1 MERRASAPY
10 LARMSKK
17 TSPFA
22 GRFGRRTLLRAGATA
37 AGALA
42 AGLPPR
48 GARGSDALGAVV
60 AYHERSKHRV
70 DRSAP
75 APGRVDWD
83 AQPDPFRRFAGARLL
98 PLPLE
103 DAPAAPTWD
112 AVLATAVP
120 ARPLDRASISRL
132 LLDSLALSAWKE
144 RGDDRWSLRVNPSS
158 GNLHPTEV
166 YLAGGPF
173 PALTD
178 AQALLHYAPHEHGLE
193 QLARL
198 PDEVWRRIASGL
210 PPRAFLAGLTQIQWR
225 EAWKYGERAWRYCL
239 LDAGHAVAALS
250 VAAAALGWRARLA
263 EGWTDRAVAR
273 LVGADRQSGPEAE
286 RAEALLA
293 LWPGPERWPPEAE
306 RGFRLG
312 GDAFEA
318 LGRTERAGPPNRLSA
333 QHRAWPAID
342 EAARAAER
350 AEPPGDGFWS
360 AEEPAPAAGSAAR
373 AADRGHSARA
383 LFRQRRTALAFEP
396 SASIPREGLFALLR
410 AVMPAVNRAIFDP
423 LPWLP
428 AVHLAL
434 FVHRVDGLAS
444 GLYLLPRHPTA
455 APELRGAIGA
465 GGGRWTAVEG
475 APPEVPLL
483 RLAGGDLRAEV
494 EAASCDQE
502 IAADGVLTAALLAR
516 FEPSLRA
523 HGAWMYRRLHLEAGA
538 VGHAL
543 YLEAEAAGLRGT
555 AMGCFL
561 DDETHAL
568 LGLEGRT
575 FQALYHFAVGRPV
588 EDPRLRTVEPYAHL
602 RGR

>member
-1 MERRASAPY
+1 MPKRSFRS
-10 LARMSKK
+10 
-17 TSPFA
+17 
-22 GRFGRRTLLRAGATA
+22 GRFGRRTLLRAGAAA

-42 AGLPPR
+42 LGPR
-48 GARGSDALGAVV
+48 PGGARAAGPLDTIL
-60 AYHERSKHRV
+60 AYHERSKHRI

-83 AQPDPFRRFAGARLL
+83 AQPDPFRRFAGAPLL

-103 DAPAAPTWD
+103 EAPAAPTWD
-112 AVLATAVP
+112 AVMARAVP
-120 ARPLDRASISRL
+120 ARPLDRASLSRL

-144 RGDDRWSLRVNPSS
+144 GGGDRWSLRVNPSS

-173 PALTD
+173 PGLTEGP
-178 AQALLHYAPHEHGLE
+178 AVLHYAPHEHGLE
-193 QLARL
+193 RLAAL
-198 PDEVWRRIASGL
+198 PGEVWPGIAAGL
-210 PPRAFLAGLTQIQWR
+210 PPRALLAGITQIHWR
-225 EAWKYGERAWRYCL
+225 EAWKYGERGWRYSL

-293 LWPGPERWPPEAE
+293 LWPGTAAWPRDAE

-312 GDAFEA
+312 VAAFEA
-318 LGRTERAGPPNRLSA
+318 LGRTERAGVPNRLSA
-333 QHRAWPAID
+333 EHRSWPAMD
-342 EAARAAER
+342 AAARAAER
-350 AEPPGDGFWS
+350 AEPPGDAFWS
-360 AEEPAPAAGSAAR
+360 PEEPPDVPASR
-373 AADRGHSARA
+373 ATDRGHSARA
-383 LFRQRRTALAFEP
+383 LFRQRRTALDYERSARIP
-396 SASIPREGLFALLR
+396 SDALFALLR
-410 AVMPAVNRAIFDP
+410 AAMPAVNRAIFDP
-423 LPWLP
+423 LPWRP

-434 FVHRVDGLAS
+434 FVHRVDGLAP
-444 GLYLLPRHPTA
+444 GVYLLPRDA
-455 APELRGAIGA
+455 AAVPELRGALGA
-465 GGGRWTAVEG
+465 GEGRWIAVEG

-483 RLAGGDLRAEV
+483 RLAGGDLRDEL

-502 IAADGVLTAALLAR
+502 IAADGVLTAAMLAR
-516 FEPSLRA
+516 FEPPLRT

>member
-1 MERRASAPY
+1 MPKRSLR
-10 LARMSKK
+10 
-17 TSPFA
+17 A
-22 GRFGRRTLLRAGATA
+22 GRFGRRTLLRAGAA
-37 AGALA
+37 VAGTFALGA
-42 AGLPPR
+42 RPR
-48 GARGSDALGAVV
+48 GARAADPLETVL

-75 APGRVDWD
+75 APGRVDWET
-83 AQPDPFRRFAGARLL
+83 QPDPFRRFAGAPLL
-98 PLPLE
+98 PLPLDE
-103 DAPAAPTWD
+103 APGAPTWD
-112 AVLATAVP
+112 AVLARALP
-120 ARPLDRASISRL
+120 ARPLDRASLSRL
-132 LLDSLALSAWKE
+132 LRDSLALSAWKE
-144 RGDDRWSLRVNPSS
+144 RGGDRWSLRVNPSS

-173 PALTD
+173 PGVA
-178 AQALLHYAPHEHGLE
+178 AGPAVLHYAPHEHGLE
-193 QLARL
+193 ELARL
-198 PDEVWRRIASGL
+198 PGEVWRGIASGL
-210 PPRAFLAGLTQIQWR
+210 PPRAFLAGLTQIRWR
-225 EAWKYGERAWRYCL
+225 EAWKYGERGWRYCL

-263 EGWTDRAVAR
+263 EGWTDPAVAR

-293 LWPGPERWPPEAE
+293 LWPGTAAWPGEAE
-306 RGFRLG
+306 RGFRL
-312 GDAFEA
+312 DAATFEA
-318 LGRTERAGPPNRLSA
+318 LGRMERAGAPNRLSA
-333 QHRAWPAID
+333 EHRPWPGID
-342 EAARAAER
+342 AAARAAER
-350 AEPPGDGFWS
+350 AEPPGEAFWS
-360 AEEPAPAAGSAAR
+360 PEEPPPAGPASR
-373 AADRGHSARA
+373 PADRGRSVRA
-383 LFRQRRTALAFEP
+383 LVQQRRSALAFEL
-396 SASIPREGLFALLR
+396 SATLPRDGLFALLR
-410 AVMPAVNRAIFDP
+410 AAMPAVNRAIFDP
-423 LPWLP
+423 LPWRP

-434 FVHRVDGLAS
+434 FVHRVDGLAP
-444 GLYLLPRHPTA
+444 GIYLLPRDA
-455 APELRGAIGA
+455 AAVPELRGALRA
-465 GGGRWTAVEG
+465 GGDRWTAVEG

-483 RLAGGDLRAEV
+483 RLAGGDLRDEL

-502 IAADGVLTAALLAR
+502 IAADGVLTAAMLAR
-516 FEPSLRA
+516 FEPALRA

-588 EDPRLRTVEPYAHL
+588 EDPRLRTAEPYGHL